1 MHYTKDYAIYALFH
15 LPLTNA
21 ISMIRNTMI
30 EDIKKYYVQDSSS
43 LKNLMKS
50 YIKMA
55 KTIKKTQKY
64 TAYTLDNGVL
74 CYDIKVSISNFEYF
88 HVHIL
93 YDCHDIPIVGHPMF
107 HKTYVVVKKKYF
119 LQVA

>member
-30 EDIKKYYVQDSSS
+30 EDIKKNYVQDSSS
-43 LKNLMKS
+43 SKNHMKT

-55 KTIKKTQKY
+55 KIIKKTQKY
-64 TAYTLDNGVL
+64 MAYTLDNGVL
-74 CYDIKVSISNFEYF
+74 CYDVKVI
-88 HVHIL
+88 IL
-93 YDCHDIPIVGHPMF
+93 NIFVSTSFMIATTFP
-107 HKTYVVVKKKYF
+107 
-119 LQVA
+119 L